1 MLKSLLYVSR
11 MSKEHHHREMT
22 TAFTLIELLVVIA
35 IIAILASL
43 LLPSLSKA
51 KTLAQ
56 QTVCINNQKQIGL
69 AQQIYVQDNRDYITD
84 PNWGFSGNPGW
95 LYLDHSG
102 TPPAITDRADVE
114 KGLLRKTISDDKPFF
129 CPMDNTNTAVF
140 RQRGMQLSSYLMN
153 GSVTKFGA
161 NGKTFKAGQFRPNAI
176 IFWQA
181 NEFSPAD
188 YNDASSEPN
197 EGITKMH
204 FLGTVVGT
212 VSGSVEYMKWRAFE
226 IEAGKYP
233 GRLWN
238 VPGSLLGN

>member
-1 MLKSLLYVSR
+1 MNTKPRPRKIS
-11 MSKEHHHREMT
+11 

-43 LLPSLSKA
+43 LLPALGKA
-51 KTLAQ
+51 KDLAR

-69 AQQIYVQDNRDYITD
+69 AQQIYVQDNRDFITD
-84 PNWGFSGNPGW
+84 PNWGFTANPGW
-95 LYLDHSG
+95 LYLDLSG
-102 TPPAITDRADVE
+102 TPPSIKDRAFVE
-114 KGLLRKTISDDKPFF
+114 QGLLRKTIKDDKPFF
-129 CPMDNTNTAVF
+129 CPMDYTNTAVF
-140 RQRGMQLSSYLMN
+140 RQREMQLSSYLMN

-161 NGKTFKAGQFRPNAI
+161 NLKTFKTGQFRASDI

-181 NEFSPAD
+181 NEFSAAD

-226 IEAGKYP
+226 IEAGKFP

-238 VPGSLLGN
+238 VPGSRNGQ